1 MNGGVLIQSPGS
13 LVTAFTVRSLRVAPY
28 ECARCRLLAS
38 RAVRMT
44 EEGWTAIY
52 VRCISVVGSVGRR
65 RNAEESVYRVASI
78 QVAAASSRRA
88 TFHRSSSRSP
98 SNRSSSCVLFSSFQP
113 LFIPFL
119 PAHRCNLWTASGRR
133 RDREDREGR
142 PDKSLVVKR
151 GDRAKA
157 KGDKGGGSIL
167 CLTRVAGWES
177 YTIFDAGIPSDPT
190 MEGFPFLSPRE
201 SFSSDKIGLKFF
213 RWLAV
218 IFRVGN
224 FHKTEMEFKIR
235 GNLNSEVG
243 EYDWFK
249 GRAAKKFGWD
259 RRARSCS
266 RSSEF
271 RVPIKRK
278 MEISKSLFSFLACL
292 YSSFYVLLLF
302 VPREFYCCSSI
313 VCAIVALQ
321 CPKCL
326 NLFLK
331 DEFYCNSL
339 VIQEI
344 FV

>member
-1 MNGGVLIQSPGS
+1 M
-13 LVTAFTVRSLRVAPY
+13 
-28 ECARCRLLAS
+28 
-38 RAVRMT
+38 
-44 EEGWTAIY
+44 
-52 VRCISVVGSVGRR
+52 
-65 RNAEESVYRVASI
+65 ASI
-78 QVAAASSRRA
+78 QVAAASSRCA
-88 TFHRSSSRSP
+88 TFHRPSSRSP
-98 SNRSSSCVLFSSFQP
+98 SNRGSSCVLFSSFQP

-133 RDREDREGR
+133 RDREDREGG

-243 EYDWFK
+243 EFDWFK

-271 RVPIKRK
+271 RLSERWRFQNP
-278 MEISKSLFSFLACL
+278 FSPFLL
-292 YSSFYVLLLF
+292 VYILPFTF
-302 VPREFYCCSSI
+302 CC
-313 VCAIVALQ
+313 C
-321 CPKCL
+321 
-326 NLFLK
+326 LFL
-331 DEFYCNSL
+331 ESFIAVLRS
-339 VIQEI
+339 
-344 FV
+344 FVRL